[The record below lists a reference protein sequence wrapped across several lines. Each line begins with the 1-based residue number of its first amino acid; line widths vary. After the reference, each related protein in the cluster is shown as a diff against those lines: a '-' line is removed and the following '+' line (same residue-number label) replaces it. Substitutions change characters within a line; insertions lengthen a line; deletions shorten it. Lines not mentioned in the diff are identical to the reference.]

1 MPKAK
6 DRWTSF
12 VKKMDRTFARMKR
25 WAPVT
30 SGCRLAHKNILK
42 MKRCEIEL
50 LDICSKLIIIIINWY
65 GIYRLN
71 KMMVLDT
78 FRGRAGYY
86 SMF

>member
-12 VKKMDRTFARMKR
+12 VKKMDRAFARMKR

-42 MKRCEIEL
+42 MKRCEIQL
-50 LDICSKLIIIIINWY
+50 LDICSKLIIMIVGMEY
-65 GIYRLN
+65 SLN
-71 KMMVLDT
+71 AVMVLDI
-78 FRGRAGYY
+78 FGGRAGYY